1 MTCLYINISQF
12 AVGYERMQGKTCLFP
27 FGFHCTGMP
36 IKVGNEMKVLVIQL
50 NERSV
55 DLDYM
60 HTLIAHGILFLA
72 YFASTA
78 PFKFFNSLSYFP
90 ENFRHVLINC
100 NVRSLTSDV
109 LLSFLK

>member
-1 MTCLYINISQF
+1 MIFCGCYRVTLSCNQTGENDKMTKDKMNYAYIYINISQF

-60 HTLIAHGILFLA
+60 HTPTLQ
-72 YFASTA
+72 A
-78 PFKFFNSLSYFP
+78 PLHL
-90 ENFRHVLINC
+90 NFSIV
-100 NVRSLTSDV
+100 
-109 LLSFLK
+109 